1 MCICCPVAILI
12 LCEASL
18 AMGERVSAKEAR
30 QLWVVGVMDPPGGL
44 QGPSKP
50 EMGVRVQ
57 FKGNPSNGL
66 GSRTAA
72 GGLMLLSIC
81 FRVINGCG

>member
-1 MCICCPVAILI
+1 
-12 LCEASL
+12 
-18 AMGERVSAKEAR
+18 
-30 QLWVVGVMDPPGGL
+30 MDPPGGL
-44 QGPSKP
+44 QDPSNP
-50 EMGVRVQ
+50 EMGARVQ

>member
-1 MCICCPVAILI
+1 MAILI

>member
-1 MCICCPVAILI
+1 
-12 LCEASL
+12 
-18 AMGERVSAKEAR
+18 MG
-30 QLWVVGVMDPPGGL
+30 GGDH
-44 QGPSKP
+44 GPTWGAAGSQQSP
-50 EMGVRVQ
+50 DGGRVQ

-66 GSRTAA
+66 GSRVAA